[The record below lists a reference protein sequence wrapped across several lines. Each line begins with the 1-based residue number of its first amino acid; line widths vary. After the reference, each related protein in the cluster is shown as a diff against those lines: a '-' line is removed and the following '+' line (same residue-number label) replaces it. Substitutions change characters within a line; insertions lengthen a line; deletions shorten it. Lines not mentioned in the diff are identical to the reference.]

1 LGLIVDTWKFLMN
14 GDHMYKFTKRFAL
27 LKPKLKSLHHQ
38 HTSYITS
45 CEIEAK
51 NRWTAAQT
59 VLEGSPQTNEYWQVE
74 RQLAKKFF

>member
-1 LGLIVDTWKFLMN
+1 MN

-59 VLEGSPQTNEYWQVE
+59 VLDGSPQTDEYCKQ
-74 RQLAKKFF
+74 RDSLQISFSS